1 MSRAQPRRGDGEAPR
16 KHFSFVLDL
25 GCLRR
30 FPGKI
35 VKLIRQR
42 ELTSVC
48 FIRWRSW
55 GASDRTK
62 GREKEE
68 VGGRAW
74 DRQLWPSHL
83 CVRSSDSAGA
93 GKPFHQLRRE
103 RKGRNIPSS

>member
-1 MSRAQPRRGDGEAPR
+1 MSRAQPRRGDGEALR

-30 FPGKI
+30 VPRKN
-35 VKLIRQR
+35 R
-42 ELTSVC
+42 EADTPKGAHRVC

-68 VGGRAW
+68 VGGLGA
-74 DRQLWPSHL
+74 DSCGHLISVLDPLTLLMLESHFI
-83 CVRSSDSAGA
+83 SPEG
-93 GKPFHQLRRE
+93 
-103 RKGRNIPSS
+103 KGRNIPSS